1 MLKPGTF
8 EAARRIARFH
18 QTLFAELA
26 ALPGIS
32 ALGSLISPPGKPFLK
47 ADYWIDRLPTAGEGN
62 ASPPQAILSP
72 VAPGTFKVLGIPLL
86 RGRDFDDRDTEKTFA
101 AVINETLA
109 RKSFPGQD
117 RLDVCFWRTRRP
129 PTADENRRHRGRCA
143 AVGG

>member
-1 MLKPGTF
+1 MEINAQARDF

-117 RLDVCFWRTRRP
+117 P
-129 PTADENRRHRGRCA
+129 IGRVLLA
-143 AVGG
+143 HSTTPNGR